1 MAGRTGA
8 ARITAGSLDLP
19 STIRGWELH
28 LRAGGRS
35 PATLDKYLRSAR
47 QFVAF
52 LEARGMP
59 ATTGGLAREH
69 VEAWIV
75 ELLETRAPA
84 TAMSRYQALRQW
96 FAWLVEEG
104 EMADS
109 PMAKMKGPIVPE
121 VPIPV
126 LGDEALRT
134 LLRSCAGKSFVDR
147 RDQAI
152 LRLFVDCGL
161 RLAELTGLRVEDVD
175 FDLGVVVVMGKGR
188 RPRSVP
194 FGDRT
199 GQAVERWLRAR
210 ATLPGV
216 SHESG
221 PLWMGKRGVMSPSG
235 IRQMVWR
242 RSEAAGIG
250 RVFPHQLRHT
260 FAHTWL
266 AAGESEG
273 DLMRLAGW
281 RSRQMV
287 GRYGASAADERAR
300 DAYQRHSP
308 GDRL

>member
-8 ARITAGSLDLP
+8 ARITAGSLDLA
-19 STIRGWELH
+19 STVRGWELH

-69 VEAWIV
+69 VEAWIA

-104 EMADS
+104 EMTDS
-109 PMAKMKGPIVPE
+109 PI
-121 VPIPV
+121 
-126 LGDEALRT
+126 
-134 LLRSCAGKSFVDR
+134 
-147 RDQAI
+147 
-152 LRLFVDCGL
+152 
-161 RLAELTGLRVEDVD
+161 
-175 FDLGVVVVMGKGR
+175 
-188 RPRSVP
+188 
-194 FGDRT
+194 
-199 GQAVERWLRAR
+199 
-210 ATLPGV
+210 
-216 SHESG
+216 
-221 PLWMGKRGVMSPSG
+221 
-235 IRQMVWR
+235 
-242 RSEAAGIG
+242 SEAAGIG

-281 RSRQMV
+281 RSRAMLA
-287 GRYGASAADERAR
+287 RYGASAADERAR
-300 DAYQRHSP
+300 DAHHRASL

>member
-1 MAGRTGA
+1 M
-8 ARITAGSLDLP
+8 
-19 STIRGWELH
+19 
-28 LRAGGRS
+28 
-35 PATLDKYLRSAR
+35 
-47 QFVAF
+47 AF

-59 ATTGGLAREH
+59 ATTAGLAREH
-69 VEAWIV
+69 VEAWIA

-96 FAWLVEEG
+96 FGWLVEEG
-104 EMADS
+104 EMTDS
-109 PMAKMKGPIVPE
+109 PMLKMKGPIVPE

-126 LGDEALRT
+126 LTDEALRT
-134 LLRSCAGKSFVDR
+134 LLGSCAGKTFVER

-175 FDLGVVVVMGKGR
+175 FDLGIVVVLGKGR

-216 SHESG
+216 PRELGS
-221 PLWMGKRGVMSPSG
+221 LWMGKRGVMSPSG

-266 AAGESEG
+266 AARRHQGG
-273 DLMRLAGW
+273 DDRP
-281 RSRQMV
+281 RFRPV
-287 GRYGASAADERAR
+287 AR
-300 DAYQRHSP
+300 SP
-308 GDRL
+308 GRRRVDRGHGRRPRHRRRPRPPSPSSKGRHRRRRTRRDRRRQSGRRPG